1 MAFVVVC
8 DHLKNGAPTAGAASK
23 QLPSYRGIDRDPWG
37 CVDDLL
43 FAGKLAAP
51 LVEIRQKSRDD
62 AIGNF
67 SPGSLD
73 DHALSMRL
81 LAACESGHNCEL
93 VTMTIAQ
100 MRSNVAAIGGGT
112 AGLGWDCYVDGYGSL
127 LALGIHEKP
136 SHFSPFHGYLNQ
148 YGLFNTCEAMEA
160 YVNFYRATAFKANI
174 EPPDQR
180 MPIVIYD
187 VLSLERLNS

>member
-1 MAFVVVC
+1 MAFFVAC
-8 DHLKNGAPTAGAASK
+8 DHLINGFPFTGAASR

-43 FAGKLAAP
+43 FAGKLAAS

-81 LAACESGHNCEL
+81 LAACESGHSCEL
-93 VTMTIAQ
+93 VTITMAPMQ
-100 MRSNVAAIGGGT
+100 SVGGGT
-112 AGLGWDCYVDGYGSL
+112 AGVGWDCYVDGYGSL
-127 LALGIHEKP
+127 LALGIHQNP
-136 SHFSPFHGYLNQ
+136 GHFAPFHSRLNP
-148 YGLFNTCEAMEA
+148 YGLFDTSAELAA
-160 YVNFYRATAFKANI
+160 YVSFYRTTASQANI
-174 EPPDQR
+174 EQLDQR

-187 VLSLERLNS
+187 VLAIEQLDA